1 VDASAELMRAVGYIV
16 EVINSGCCGMAGA
29 FGYESEHYDVSM
41 QVGELVLL
49 PEARKTNANGGQ
61 VAAVGTSCRS
71 QIADGAGV
79 EARHPV
85 VLVAQKLKASKR
97 I

>member
-1 VDASAELMRAVGYIV
+1 VNASAELLRAAGYDV
-16 EVINSGCCGMAGA
+16 EVLNSGCCGMAGA
-29 FGYESEHYDVSM
+29 FGYESDHYDVSM

-49 PEARKTNANGGQ
+49 PEARKMNANGGQ

-79 EARHPV
+79 EARHPIL
-85 VLVAQKLKASKR
+85 LVAQKMKVST
-97 I
+97 